1 MKTKKI
7 TLIAVS
13 VTLALVMSYLESLV
27 PLNIAVPGIKMG
39 LANLVII
46 FVIYR
51 MGFSDACVVSLMR
64 VLLVA
69 ILFGNAMS
77 LIYSVSGAVLSLLVM
92 FIMLKTDRFSPV
104 GVSVTGAI
112 MHNVGQIIAAV
123 FVLGTSQIAYYLPV
137 LLVSGIVTG
146 TIIGTVSAR
155 LIKRVPNLE

>member
-51 MGFSDACVVSLMR
+51 MGFSEACIVSLMR

-123 FVLGTSQIAYYLPV
+123 FVLGTAQIAYYLPV
-137 LLVSGIVTG
+137 LLVSGIITG

-155 LIKRVPNLE
+155 LIKRVPNFE